1 MSDHRAAAPAAIDPQ
16 PPRPRLELIPI
27 EARALRFGN
36 ASRLTCA
43 LIVVLFAALR
53 FWKLT
58 AYGLFSDEV
67 FSAETAHRS
76 WPQLQRA
83 VITDVV
89 HPPLFYY
96 LLKLWIAASDAL
108 LWMKLLPVLLA
119 ILAIMP
125 FVLLCREL
133 KLRPTTINLALFL
146 MAVNEYLI
154 NYAQELRMYSLL
166 LLLVVTSM
174 WLFAKLTNARTRA
187 LAVQLALLA
196 TNLLLVYTHYYG
208 WLIVAGELLF
218 VMMKRRDRLASF
230 GLSVAMLVASFAPWA
245 VAVAE
250 AAYDKG
256 GLGPNLKWNT
266 RPTVNDFF
274 QHYVTLNGPIYT
286 SWRAYATIFSSVIF
300 FTPILL
306 WAWQQ
311 LKKAKG
317 KRQNMAWDALSRAA
331 AKGKNVDCLNLP
343 PDELRDAGATDTNIL
358 LWLALLAFLPSVI
371 AFAASYLLAQSV
383 WGSRFLIVVAPAYLL
398 LVAVAATR
406 RRPRKLRRLAVATL
420 AAWAA
425 LSGALQ
431 LTHRDKINWQP
442 LVERM
447 IQSEMNQVSEIPVYT
462 RQGVTGTTIQYYLDQ
477 AGEQRLRL
485 RYLDDYS
492 AIDAPRFWIAFIR
505 YRHDTGP
512 TPAEGLAARGDLLGE
527 AVEAD
532 APGHQVIFIPV
543 EHRAPMKR

>member
-1 MSDHRAAAPAAIDPQ
+1 MSDHRAAAPAALDPQ
-16 PPRPRLELIPI
+16 PPRPRLEWLPI
-27 EARALRFGN
+27 ETRARRFGN
-36 ASRLTCA
+36 AARLTCA
-43 LIVVLFAALR
+43 LLVVLFAALR

-67 FSAETAHRS
+67 FSAETVHRS

-119 ILAIMP
+119 ILAIIP

-187 LAVQLALLA
+187 FAVQLALLA

-230 GLSVAMLVASFAPWA
+230 GLSVAVLVASFAPWA

-266 RPTVNDFF
+266 QPTVNDLF

-317 KRQNMAWDALSRAA
+317 KS
-331 AKGKNVDCLNLP
+331 VECLNLP
-343 PDELRDAGATDTNIL
+343 PDELRDAGAGDTNIL

-371 AFAASYLLAQSV
+371 AFAASDLLAQSV

-398 LVAVAATR
+398 LVAIAATR
-406 RRPRKLRRLAVATL
+406 LQPRKLQHLAVVIL

-492 AIDAPRFWIAFIR
+492 AIDEPRFWIAFIR

-512 TPAEGLAARGDLLGE
+512 TPAEVLAARGDHLGE

-532 APGHQVIFIPV
+532 APGHKVIFIPV
-543 EHRAPMKR
+543 ERRAPLKR